1 MEKFASCTISYE
13 GDVDT
18 LVFDWGKIQFLS
30 DERTT
35 GAKPMSFGSVR
46 LEPGKGHARHNHPDA
61 DEYIYVVS
69 GTGEQMLDD
78 HPPVPIKPGACI
90 WIPIG
95 IYHSTLNT
103 GSEPLHLVVVY
114 NPAGPEEGLRI
125 MPDVQI
131 IPPA

>member
-1 MEKFASCTISYE
+1 MKKYGSCTIAYE

-30 DERTT
+30 EERLT
-35 GAKPMSFGSVR
+35 GAQSMSFGSVR
-46 LEPGKGHARHNHPDA
+46 LEPGKGHTRHNHPDA

-78 HPPVPIKPGACI
+78 QPPAAVGPGACI
-90 WIPIG
+90 WIPMG
-95 IYHSTLNT
+95 VYHSTVNT
-103 GSEPLHLVVVY
+103 GTDTLHLVVVY
-114 NPAGPEEGLRI
+114 APAGAEQVLRA

>member
-1 MEKFASCTISYE
+1 MEKFGSCAISYE

-46 LEPGKGHARHNHPDA
+46 LEPGKGHSRHNHPDA

-78 HPPVPIKPGACI
+78 HPAVPIKAGACI

-95 IYHSTLNT
+95 VYHSTLNT
-103 GSEPLHLVVVY
+103 GSDALHLVVVY
-114 NPAGPEEGLRI
+114 NPAGPEEGLRT

-131 IPPA
+131 IPHK

>member
-1 MEKFASCTISYE
+1 MKKYGSCTIAYE

-30 DERTT
+30 EERLT
-35 GAKPMSFGSVR
+35 GAQSMSFGSVR
-46 LEPGKGHARHNHPDA
+46 LEPGKGHTRHNHPDA

-78 HPPVPIKPGACI
+78 QPPAAVGPGACI
-90 WIPIG
+90 WIPMG
-95 IYHSTLNT
+95 VYHSTVNT
-103 GSEPLHLVVVY
+103 GTDTLHLVVVY
-114 NPAGPEEGLRI
+114 APAGAEQVLRT